1 MTILKQ
7 ELAPI
12 TVTELNQQVRSWLEH
27 ELANVAVVGEL
38 SNLTQPNSGH
48 LYFTLKD
55 QNAQIRCVF
64 FRNYQTYA
72 SRHFKDG
79 QQVIANGKLSL
90 YEARGDYQ
98 LIVQNLIEAGIGELY
113 QQFEQLK
120 KKLEQQ
126 GLFAVHLKKPVKRF
140 PTVIGVITSQTGAAV
155 RDILSTLARRFPL
168 TDVIIY
174 PCEVQGKRAA
184 EQLINAILQANID
197 KHADVLLL
205 ARGGGSIEDLWPF
218 NDEQLAFAI
227 NKSEIPIISGVGHET
242 DFTIA
247 DFVADLRAAT
257 PTAAAEAA
265 TPDKIELLNLLV
277 TLEKRMHVAICRIT
291 QQQQLIL
298 AHKTASL
305 SSPEKLI
312 SQHWQT
318 IDYLEKQL
326 NQQTIKIIHNYR
338 HKINIHLTTLMA
350 KNPISELQHLK
361 LKVQKIKQ
369 MLDNLILQKIEQLRQ
384 QLIHHMA
391 TLQAVSPLATLD
403 RGYAIATFKKQ
414 ILFSTEQ
421 VEVGQKIKL
430 QLAKG
435 QLLCNVFAKEEPEN
449 AE

>member
-12 TVTELNQQVRSWLEH
+12 TVTELNQQVRAWLEH
-27 ELANVAVVGEL
+27 ELANVAVLGEL
-38 SNLTQPNSGH
+38 SNLTQPTSGH

-64 FRNYQTYA
+64 FRNYQTYN
-72 SRHFKDG
+72 SKRFKDG
-79 QQVIANGKLSL
+79 QQVIAHGKLSL

-98 LIVQNLIEAGIGELY
+98 LIVQSLTEAGIGELY

-120 KKLEQQ
+120 KRLEQQ
-126 GLFAVHLKKPVKRF
+126 GLFAEHLKKPLKRF
-140 PTVIGVITSQTGAAV
+140 PATIGLITSQTGAAI
-155 RDILSTLARRFPL
+155 RDILCTLARRFPL
-168 TDVIIY
+168 ADVIIY

-184 EQLINAILQANID
+184 VQIIHAISQANTD

-227 NKSEIPIISGVGHET
+227 NKSQIPIISGVGHET

-265 TPDKIELLNLLV
+265 TPDKVELLNLLA
-277 TLEKRMHVAICRIT
+277 TFEKRMYAAICRII
-291 QQQQLIL
+291 QQQRLIL
-298 AHKTASL
+298 AHKIATL
-305 SSPEKLI
+305 SSPEQLI
-312 SQHWQT
+312 AQHWQT

-326 NQQTIKIIHNYR
+326 NQHIVKILRNYH
-338 HKINIHLTTLMA
+338 HKININLATLMA
-350 KNPISELQHLK
+350 KNPIAEVQHLK
-361 LKVQKIKQ
+361 LKIQKAKQ
-369 MLDNLILQKIEQLRQ
+369 NLDNLIIQKVEQLKQ
-384 QLIHHMA
+384 HLIRHLA
-391 TLQAVSPLATLD
+391 TLHAVSPLATLE
-403 RGYAIATFKKQ
+403 RGYAIATYNDR
-414 ILFSTEQ
+414 ILTNINQ
-421 VEVGQKIKL
+421 VDLGEKINL

-435 QLLCNVFAKEEPEN
+435 HLTCNVINKEDIKD
-449 AE
+449 A